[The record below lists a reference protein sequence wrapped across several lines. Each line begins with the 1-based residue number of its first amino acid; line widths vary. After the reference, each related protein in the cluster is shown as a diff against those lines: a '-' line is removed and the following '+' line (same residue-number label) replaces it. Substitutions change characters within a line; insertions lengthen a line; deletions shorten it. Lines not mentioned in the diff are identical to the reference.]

1 MTQHLLTNI
10 VALHSLSKLTCISL
24 VVAWCSTWTTATA
37 ADNRQ
42 VYNGET
48 YRWLSAIGKLEV
60 PGKRH
65 RDGRTR
71 HYIEDCSATLVGN
84 PDSQSANTI
93 ITAWHCLEF
102 YSDLSK
108 PISFTL
114 NPAHEKPILRE
125 AYQLVNGGS
134 MDADWAILR
143 LHRAIPAGQVKALN
157 VDTARANPQ
166 RAIIMAGYS
175 RDDGVGAGGQ
185 HLSFDPACLITRQ
198 DPTSSATNCTAYKGA
213 SGGAA
218 IQLSSAGTPL
228 VYGVISQGNGAGLST
243 FIPAHGFSS
252 AIRQHLK

>member
-1 MTQHLLTNI
+1 MTPHLLTSI
-10 VALHSLSKLTCISL
+10 AALQSLSKPICIIL
-24 VVAWCSTWTTATA
+24 IAAWCTIRATATA
-37 ADNRQ
+37 ADDRQ
-42 VYNGET
+42 VYSGET
-48 YRWLSAIGKLEV
+48 YRWLGAIGKLEV
-60 PGKRH
+60 PGQRL
-65 RDGRTR
+65 RDGRTS
-71 HYIEDCSATLVGN
+71 HYIEDCSATLVGH
-84 PDSQSANTI
+84 PDSGSASTI

-114 NPAHEKPILRE
+114 NPHQDEPILRE
-125 AYQLVNGGS
+125 AYRLVDGGS

-143 LHRAIPAGQVKALN
+143 LYRAIPAGQVHALHI
-157 VDTARANPQ
+157 DTARANPR

-198 DPTSSATNCTAYKGA
+198 YPTSSDTNCTAYKGA

>member
-1 MTQHLLTNI
+1 MTQNLLPNI
-10 VALHSLSKLTCISL
+10 AALHSLWKPICISL
-24 VVAWCSTWTTATA
+24 IVAWCSIWTTAAA
-37 ADNRQ
+37 ADDRQ
-42 VYNGET
+42 VYSGET
-48 YRWLSAIGKLEV
+48 HRWLGAIGKLEV
-60 PGKRH
+60 PGQRL
-65 RDGRTR
+65 RDGRTS
-71 HYIEDCSATLVGN
+71 HYIEDCSATLVGH
-84 PDSQSANTI
+84 PDSRSANTI

-114 NPAHEKPILRE
+114 NPHHDKPILRE
-125 AYQLVNGGS
+125 AYQLIDGGS

-143 LHRAIPAGQVKALN
+143 LYRAVPAGQVLALN
-157 VDTARANPQ
+157 IDTARANPR

-175 RDDGVGAGGQ
+175 RDDGVGAGGK

-198 DPTSSATNCTAYKGA
+198 DPTSSDTNCTAYKGA

-218 IQLSSAGTPL
+218 IQLSSAGSPL

-252 AIRQHLK
+252 AIRQHLQ